1 MGAPV
6 AVRHL
11 SPQRYHADASS
22 MCAPM
27 LVSPSAAAKVR
38 YARYK
43 RGFMAALQR
52 RIRIMVS
59 VVPSSKCVTA
69 ADCRPYG
76 GRGDVA

>member
-27 LVSPSAAAKVR
+27 LVSPSAAAKVGYR
-38 YARYK
+38 
-43 RGFMAALQR
+43 RGVGSWLPCSADTDHGER
-52 RIRIMVS
+52 RPLEQVRN
-59 VVPSSKCVTA
+59 
-69 ADCRPYG
+69 G
-76 GRGDVA
+76 GRL